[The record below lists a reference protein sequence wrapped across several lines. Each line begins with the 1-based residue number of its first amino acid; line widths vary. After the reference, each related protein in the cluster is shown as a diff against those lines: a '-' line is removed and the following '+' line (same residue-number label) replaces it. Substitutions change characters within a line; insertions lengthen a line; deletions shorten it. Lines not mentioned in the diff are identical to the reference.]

1 MVAGLCSTCA
11 CRTLVVVVD
20 IGLDAGGAIEHLR
33 RQLAIVEIIDKLDGQ
48 LSPDPYRLAEPG
60 SELAALAETAP
71 DAPVNLLLSV
81 RAGLTAARGAL
92 DHIASLLGHNLPTD
106 AIVLQALLRTALLGA
121 GRIVFALAPAD
132 PGQRQR
138 NVRVVL
144 RQEGR
149 SLMQG
154 LNSFAEFEHL
164 AFLKPQGGYLEEQR
178 RKNNAL
184 QNGSQPAGEA
194 MTLKEV
200 ARVIGEQLATS
211 GFDDSAAPEVL
222 AEHIMWIWHAYS
234 GAAHGFAW
242 PLLPRTDFIADL
254 GLVVPVTHL
263 AFDVAQ
269 RRCRINCAT

>member
-1 MVAGLCSTCA
+1 
-11 CRTLVVVVD
+11 
-20 IGLDAGGAIEHLR
+20 
-33 RQLAIVEIIDKLDGQ
+33 
-48 LSPDPYRLAEPG
+48 
-60 SELAALAETAP
+60 
-71 DAPVNLLLSV
+71 
-81 RAGLTAARGAL
+81 
-92 DHIASLLGHNLPTD
+92 
-106 AIVLQALLRTALLGA
+106 
-121 GRIVFALAPAD
+121 
-132 PGQRQR
+132 
-138 NVRVVL
+138 
-144 RQEGR
+144 
-149 SLMQG
+149 MQG

-254 GLVVPVTHL
+254 GLVVPVTHR